1 MNAFNIF
8 ELFNLMNLWFIAFHL
23 AVTIFLKSL
32 FSFMAD
38 LQIFQ
43 LIAIVKTFSLRVHKL
58 FPNMLFRKWLASV
71 FLLEKIIK
79 WIVFLIEKRLRPDGV
94 GFIMRVCVVLFWH
107 RNVESCFIL
116 YLILHIDLLRFIYLL
131 KKFLIL
137 H

>member
-23 AVTIFLKSL
+23 AVAIFLKSL

-43 LIAIVKTFSLRVHKL
+43 LIAIVETFSLRAHKL
-58 FPNMLFRKWLASV
+58 FPDMLFRKWLASV